1 MRLLIINYSEM
12 FWYCDKL
19 LIVTLLPFPNSVTL
33 SDYHCI
39 HIKVKIWT
47 FTSCNPDMTILSHSL
62 TVAFITLK
70 ASRQMHN
77 DMLNRV
83 LRSPMSFFDTT
94 PVGRIVNRCGIGI
107 NWELIGNQFSV
118 LKNWFHGLKLW
129 KRIHSPFPGIGIYL
143 ALDRTH
149 SRCQAKRLVIG
160 CVNPASGRLNTF
172 HAT

>member
-1 MRLLIINYSEM
+1 
-12 FWYCDKL
+12 
-19 LIVTLLPFPNSVTL
+19 
-33 SDYHCI
+33 
-39 HIKVKIWT
+39 
-47 FTSCNPDMTILSHSL
+47 MTILSHSL

-118 LKNWFHGLKLW
+118 LKN
-129 KRIHSPFPGIGIYL
+129 
-143 ALDRTH
+143 
-149 SRCQAKRLVIG
+149 
-160 CVNPASGRLNTF
+160 
-172 HAT
+172 